1 MKCCMC
7 AQAHRDGAHR
17 GLVQSL
23 GKGRV
28 AAHAT
33 DAVARLNALL
43 RQRGGEL
50 VDKRNDRQGVAAQR
64 RGRLHVDVV
73 AGDVPLLALGDGRR
87 DQRVRARE
95 QGLRDTQTSFHAALP
110 FSAHRLALAW
120 PPYGR
125 LAARLPAVECVL
137 SLCEI
142 PCAHT
147 SIVAVS
153 FGLWPQGHLATGL
166 PVPFQQSGG
175 EQDSAL
181 SQSGELRVGQ
191 YSTPRAWKR
200 LASAGSGVMPG
211 SDVSLMRMG
220 AHLLLGFS

>member
-1 MKCCMC
+1 MHVCSNVRYNLNPPAPTAPPVNLARDPPLALPPGRLTTEKCMMRPWSVHYCGARREGGVKCCMC

-50 VDKRNDRQGVAAQR
+50 VNKRNDRQGVAAQR

-120 PPYGR
+120 PPYGT
-125 LAARLPAVECVL
+125 C
-137 SLCEI
+137 S
-142 PCAHT
+142 
-147 SIVAVS
+147 
-153 FGLWPQGHLATGL
+153 
-166 PVPFQQSGG
+166 
-175 EQDSAL
+175 
-181 SQSGELRVGQ
+181 
-191 YSTPRAWKR
+191 
-200 LASAGSGVMPG
+200 
-211 SDVSLMRMG
+211 
-220 AHLLLGFS
+220 